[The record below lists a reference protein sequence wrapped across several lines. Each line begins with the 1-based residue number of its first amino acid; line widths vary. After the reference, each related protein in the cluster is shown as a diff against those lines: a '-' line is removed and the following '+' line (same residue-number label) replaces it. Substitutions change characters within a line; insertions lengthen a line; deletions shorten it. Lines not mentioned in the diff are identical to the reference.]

1 MAKLE
6 GIIYKTFDHYV
17 VLRGFAPIKD
27 LATISH
33 PPKSYQR
40 VANERHKAEI
50 ISFLNSGEYKYFP
63 EVTLACRV
71 EKYSE
76 FASNIG
82 VDAAVDRDDAQFV
95 KGLKVL
101 SERLPYDGYRARHAN
116 LTKSSNEDLV
126 RVDGNHR
133 LEPFDDGNDEMWEK
147 TGADKTK
154 LEKLIVPFTV
164 VFSEK
169 EFGDKFE
176 AGIFHNINFRQLPL
190 REEASLKIIS
200 DLNAFDEKE
209 NLGEAY
215 PLALELINEIKR
227 GKYDSIYWLKSET
240 DTEKSYYRTSCLR
253 ITQSLISQKEKI
265 EDCLSKTQKESN
277 DTENEISTQEAKV
290 ASLNNDIDSKKKEIE
305 KMEIDIPD
313 FSKAS
318 QYKSATF
325 EYANLKSSR
334 DVENNKLGMLRQKHE
349 HLKYKV
355 KSLNNYLAKCTQK
368 ESILSSLNSLTNV
381 YNGLGG
387 DYGNI
392 AYLCALVHYSLL
404 DNGQL
409 ESFVSWSKQN
419 GINKITVPDDLSKDA
434 SKNLITMF
442 DQIHQAKKNEIFISM
457 QFGDSQSE
465 LIFEK
470 IVRAI
475 EKFNSLH
482 KDINLSASPIRID
495 RNIESNSYSIPD
507 KIRQAIKDCGLIIA
521 DLSSANINV
530 YHEIGYAMGIAESN
544 NMVPNIVLLYK
555 ENTDHNKENK
565 DVDKFVGFNLRNLSQ
580 LRFKEYDQL
589 VDGLI
594 ERLEKHYGV

>member
-33 PPKSYQR
+33 RPKSYQR

-71 EKYSE
+71 ERYSE

-133 LEPFDDGNDEMWEK
+133 LEPFDNGNDELWEK

-200 DLNAFDEKE
+200 DLNAFDE
-209 NLGEAY
+209 
-215 PLALELINEIKR
+215 R
-227 GKYDSIYWLKSET
+227 
-240 DTEKSYYRTSCLR
+240 
-253 ITQSLISQKEKI
+253 
-265 EDCLSKTQKESN
+265 KT
-277 DTENEISTQEAKV
+277 
-290 ASLNNDIDSKKKEIE
+290 
-305 KMEIDIPD
+305 
-313 FSKAS
+313 
-318 QYKSATF
+318 
-325 EYANLKSSR
+325 
-334 DVENNKLGMLRQKHE
+334 
-349 HLKYKV
+349 
-355 KSLNNYLAKCTQK
+355 
-368 ESILSSLNSLTNV
+368 
-381 YNGLGG
+381 
-387 DYGNI
+387 
-392 AYLCALVHYSLL
+392 
-404 DNGQL
+404 
-409 ESFVSWSKQN
+409 
-419 GINKITVPDDLSKDA
+419 
-434 SKNLITMF
+434 
-442 DQIHQAKKNEIFISM
+442 
-457 QFGDSQSE
+457 
-465 LIFEK
+465 
-470 IVRAI
+470 
-475 EKFNSLH
+475 
-482 KDINLSASPIRID
+482 
-495 RNIESNSYSIPD
+495 
-507 KIRQAIKDCGLIIA
+507 
-521 DLSSANINV
+521 
-530 YHEIGYAMGIAESN
+530 
-544 NMVPNIVLLYK
+544 
-555 ENTDHNKENK
+555 
-565 DVDKFVGFNLRNLSQ
+565 
-580 LRFKEYDQL
+580 
-589 VDGLI
+589 
-594 ERLEKHYGV
+594 